1 MRSDGRWRRRSRWPR
16 RQTRL
21 SRNLGQ
27 PELRAHLGAAVLRE
41 GGARSGARTLLV
53 LDISDIAKPYA
64 EKMQY
69 LARVRD
75 GSTGDIAD
83 GYWLC
88 QVIGVE
94 NEAAAIVPLL

>member
-1 MRSDGRWRRRSRWPR
+1 MAGQSCARIWARRSCA
-16 RQTRL
+16 
-21 SRNLGQ
+21 
-27 PELRAHLGAAVLRE
+27 RA
-41 GGARSGARTLLV
+41 LLV

-75 GSTGDIAD
+75 GSTGDIVD